1 MKIEDNYLK
10 GSAVTGRL
18 NPISFRDLLYTGK
31 IEDN

>member
-18 NPISFRDLLYTGK
+18 KPISFRDLLCVYR
-31 IEDN
+31 ED